1 MVVFK
6 DLGIRTILT
15 REAMIFS
22 GCGGNVSSFTST
34 EFPLEYPQEQVICCW
49 DEFKERFQNNDEFFF
64 SFRFYLREYREF
76 LIRTRT
82 VVASVIES

>member
-15 REAMIFS
+15 REAMIIS
-22 GCGGNVSSFTST
+22 GCGGNASSFTST

-49 DEFKERFQNNDEFFF
+49 DEFEERFQNNDEFFF
-64 SFRFYLREYREF
+64 VQVLSSGISRVSYPHEDSSSKCY
-76 LIRTRT
+76 
-82 VVASVIES
+82 